1 MLISMSVDPAAIIE
15 QNLQSP
21 ASASVDGRTATQH
34 SLADQIAAAKFLA
47 TQSTLEE
54 TDGDGWSAV
63 GRRVGKPTGAV

>member
-1 MLISMSVDPAAIIE
+1 MLTSMSVDPTTIIE
-15 QNLQSP
+15 DNLQKP
-21 ASASVDGRTATQH
+21 ATAGVDGRTASQH

-47 TQSTLEE
+47 TQAALEE